1 AGVCY
6 SLQTAY
12 ENGWL
17 SKVDLQNIAYYHN
30 VPLYD
35 PFGESLIKGFKPTPR
50 TPEALS
56 EETEKTIVEA
66 GLKGREWLLVHLKEM
81 KYYGTYDGF
90 VAVLFD
96 FNRHNDICEDI
107 IGGVKFIYNDF
118 EKIILWKE

>member
-1 AGVCY
+1 MKSILKKLCIIGVLSVLIMCAVLLCACNMRDYRNPRNGEPESGVCY

-35 PFGESLIKGFKPTPR
+35 PFGESLIKGFKPTLR

-56 EETEKTIVEA
+56 
-66 GLKGREWLLVHLKEM
+66 
-81 KYYGTYDGF
+81 
-90 VAVLFD
+90 
-96 FNRHNDICEDI
+96 
-107 IGGVKFIYNDF
+107 
-118 EKIILWKE
+118 